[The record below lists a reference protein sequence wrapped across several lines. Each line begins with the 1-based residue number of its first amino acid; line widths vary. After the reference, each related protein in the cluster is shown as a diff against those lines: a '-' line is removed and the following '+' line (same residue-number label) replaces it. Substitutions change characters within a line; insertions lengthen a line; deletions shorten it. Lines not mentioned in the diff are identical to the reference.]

1 MITAL
6 VIILLFSGN
15 SNGLNL
21 SDPAALE
28 RFNEGVMKIVSDPQR
43 AANVSNAVQ
52 QLNYMSW
59 QARKPTGM
67 IEREIQ
73 TLSIVA
79 GAYDATPEQ
88 VFSAVQNL
96 EFALNRVNKNTVDAR
111 EIIRQNTT
119 KSEWKKLLKAMA
131 KK

>member
-6 VIILLFSGN
+6 VIILLFSGG

-21 SDPAALE
+21 SDPAALAK
-28 RFNEGVMKIVSDPQR
+28 FNQGVSTIISDPQR

-52 QLNYMSW
+52 QLNYMSY
-59 QARKPTGM
+59 QARNPTGM
-67 IEREIQ
+67 IEKEIQ

-96 EFALNRVNKNTVDAR
+96 EFALNRVNQNTVQAR
-111 EIIRQNTT
+111 ETIRQNTT
-119 KSEWKKLLKAMA
+119 KGEWKKLLKAMS